1 MNLHTQAPIQQFG
14 TRIKSRMNFVG
25 FVLEVFINQKDSTA
39 SRLHSWK
46 DLPLFGTSD
55 DQKKG
60 KKKAEIR
67 CRRGRWYTRLF
78 LSTAVMLATPIAE
91 EANEGRE
98 KVGWRRRERG

>member
-14 TRIKSRMNFVG
+14 TRIKSIMNFVG
-25 FVLEVFINQKDSTA
+25 FVLEVFIYQKDSTA

-55 DQKKG
+55 DQKK
-60 KKKAEIR
+60 AEIR

-78 LSTAVMLATPIAE
+78 LSTAVMPAAPIAE
-91 EANEGRE
+91 EANEKRE